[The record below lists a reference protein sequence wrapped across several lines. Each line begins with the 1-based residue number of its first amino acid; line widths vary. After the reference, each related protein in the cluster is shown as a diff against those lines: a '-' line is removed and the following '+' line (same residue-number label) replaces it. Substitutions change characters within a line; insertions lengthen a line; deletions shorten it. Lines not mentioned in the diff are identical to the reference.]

1 MSTLEDSPQ
10 ELICTKCGTSQI
22 PATQFCTTCGS
33 LLVDPKRK
41 KELEDLHA
49 YWYCKKDNV
58 LMKETTPD
66 HQFLISKEI
75 DNSIQEAIE
84 NRKIRAEQK
93 TLVKEIAQ
101 KVLEYEPKTQFPL
114 LTRIRCPICMEDS
127 LAPVYYQPKHEESII
142 PRSQIILPSQYG
154 RTDLRG
160 SPTTPIQVERL
171 NPIDMVQNVFQILRQ
186 HPQILGIPFVIIII
200 ELVLNIMLIPFHD
213 LSSIVVLL
221 FPDAYQEEGL
231 IQASEVIIGI
241 SVDLLIEGV
250 FITSLLVYF
259 KSKLTRI
266 DEEQISSPSILSQG
280 IDIFPKI
287 LIIKLLMDGLNTA
300 FLVVGLALLI
310 FIMTISSYPMS
321 PLFAT
326 LILFISLIVSSFP
339 LVVAGMLLIVFSYA
353 YPSIVMEKAG
363 PIDSLVNSW
372 DFVKK
377 NLWPTLAIVF
387 LFTYVPSLTLSFI
400 SPEILVLDIETII
413 LRIFET
419 GQLLCFL
426 WGFETFR
433 TMQKKSEVIIKTPS
447 KLPDQRSPAYLYIT
461 QPYFYRSGDKA
472 PLRGRLIALLI
483 DSCIVGGLTY
493 AICLGWLYQAGKDYI
508 REGQSFGKGLMG
520 LRVIDYNT
528 GMPATVY
535 QSFIR
540 NCLCSCV
547 DASCCCLAAVI
558 DENGRRVGD
567 HVAGTVVII
576 DQ

>member
-1 MSTLEDSPQ
+1 
-10 ELICTKCGTSQI
+10 
-22 PATQFCTTCGS
+22 
-33 LLVDPKRK
+33 
-41 KELEDLHA
+41 
-49 YWYCKKDNV
+49 
-58 LMKETTPD
+58 
-66 HQFLISKEI
+66 
-75 DNSIQEAIE
+75 
-84 NRKIRAEQK
+84 
-93 TLVKEIAQ
+93 
-101 KVLEYEPKTQFPL
+101 
-114 LTRIRCPICMEDS
+114 
-127 LAPVYYQPKHEESII
+127 
-142 PRSQIILPSQYG
+142 
-154 RTDLRG
+154 
-160 SPTTPIQVERL
+160 
-171 NPIDMVQNVFQILRQ
+171 FQILRQ
-186 HPQILGIPFVIIII
+186 HPQILVIPFVIIII
-200 ELVLNIMLIPFHD
+200 KLVLNIILIPSHD

-221 FPDAYQEEGL
+221 FPDAYREEGL

-259 KSKLTRI
+259 KSKLSRI
-266 DEEQISSPSILSQG
+266 DEDQISSPGILSQG

-287 LIIKLLMDGLNTA
+287 LIIKLLMDGLITA

-326 LILFISLIVSSFP
+326 FLPFISLIVSSFP
-339 LVVAGMLLIVFSYA
+339 LVAAGMLLVVFSYA
-353 YPSIVMEKAG
+353 YPSIVMEKVG
-363 PIDSLVNSW
+363 PIDSLVSSW

-377 NLWPTLAIVF
+377 NLWPTLVIVF
-387 LFTYVPSLTLSFI
+387 LFTYVPSLALSFI
-400 SPEILVLDIETII
+400 SPEILVLGVETI
-413 LRIFET
+413 LLQIFET

-433 TMQKKSEVIIKTPS
+433 MMQEKSEVITKTPPI
-447 KLPDQRSPAYLYIT
+447 LPDQRSPAYLYIT
-461 QPYFYRSGDKA
+461 QPYFYRSGDRA
-472 PLRGRLIALLI
+472 PLRDRLIALLI

-540 NCLCSCV
+540 NCLCGCV
-547 DASCCCLAAVI
+547 DASCCCLAVMI
-558 DENGRRVGD
+558 DEDGRRIGD
-567 HVAGTVVII
+567 HVAGTVVIK